1 MLRGSHVWRVVKTGA
16 STARVGAAG
25 FGMLATLLAIPA
37 LLLAQPAMAQVGR
50 VGLPTR
56 EEIDPGRRQ
65 AAPPPGARLVVD
77 GEIERSPCALADPT
91 YADIR
96 VTITQAVFN
105 NLGPVDP
112 AELAP
117 AYQAYLNTSQP
128 VAAVCDIRDA
138 AATILRNKGYLAAVQ
153 VPAQRIEGGIV
164 KFEVLFAKLTAIR
177 VRGDAGRNER
187 QIARYL
193 DNLATGEVFNRFDAE
208 RYLLLSR
215 EIPGFDVRLTL
226 KPAGTAP
233 GEMIG
238 EVSVKRLPFEV
249 DFNVQN
255 YAPIETGRLGGQV
268 RAQIYGL
275 TGLADRTT
283 VSLYSTAD
291 FSEQQVLLLGHDF
304 AIGGNGLRLG
314 GRFTYAWTDPSLG
327 PTIPEIDA
335 RSLFANMEA
344 TYPFVRSQAFSLR
357 GAAGFDFVNQ
367 TVDFG
372 GLPLSEDRLRV
383 GYLRLDADALDMQG
397 TGPGGTIAWR
407 LAGSLELRQGV
418 DIFDASPNCLA
429 SPAECRGAV
438 IPPGL
443 VDGDP
448 TATVLRF
455 TGLAE
460 WRFARTLSLTI
471 QPRAQISSAPLF
483 SFEQYAAGN
492 YTIGRGY
499 DPGILTGDSG
509 VGFSTE
515 IRYDQINI
523 APKAQVGA
531 QPYAFIDTN
540 WVWNRGSP
548 PGVDP
553 LQVVS
558 AGVGARVGWSDKAR
572 LDVAVAMP
580 LRDVGPTQSGD
591 IRFLMSLTMRL
602 LPWSGM

>member
-1 MLRGSHVWRVVKTGA
+1 MP
-16 STARVGAAG
+16 AAKG
-25 FGMLATLLAIPA
+25 LLVAGLFAAA
-37 LLLAQPAMAQVGR
+37 LLGSVPAMAQVGST
-50 VGLPTR
+50 GLPTR

-65 AAPPPGARLVVD
+65 AAPPPGARLSVD

-91 YADIR
+91 YADIK
-96 VTITQAVFN
+96 VTLTQAVFN

-117 AYQAYLNTSQP
+117 AYQAYIGTIQP
-128 VAAVCDIRDA
+128 IAVLCEIRDA
-138 AATILRNKGYLAAVQ
+138 AATILRNKGYLAAIQ
-153 VPAQRIEGGIV
+153 VPAQKIDGGVV

-177 VRGDAGRNER
+177 VRGDAGRNEK

-193 DNLATGEVFNRFDAE
+193 NHLATGEVFNRYEAE

-238 EVSVKRLPFEV
+238 EVSVKRTPFEV
-249 DFNVQN
+249 DINVQN
-255 YAPIETGRLGGQV
+255 YAPVETGRFGGQL
-268 RAQIYGL
+268 RAQAYGL
-275 TGLADRTT
+275 TGLADRTM
-283 VSLYSTAD
+283 VSFYSTAD
-291 FSEQQVLLLGHDF
+291 FTEQQVLQLGHDF
-304 AIGGNGLRLG
+304 GIGGNGLRLG
-314 GRFTYAWTDPSLG
+314 GRFTYAWTKPGLG
-327 PTIPEIDA
+327 PTIPDVDA

-344 TYPFVRSQAFSLR
+344 TYPFVRTQAFTLR

-367 TVDFG
+367 NVDFG

-383 GYLRLDADALDMQG
+383 GYLRLDADAIDMRG
-397 TGPGGTIAWR
+397 RAAGGAIAWR
-407 LAGSLELRQGV
+407 LAGSLELRQGIS
-418 DIFDASPNCLA
+418 IFDASPNCLA
-429 SPAECRGAV
+429 NPANCAGTV
-438 IPPGL
+438 VPPGL

-471 QPRAQISSAPLF
+471 QPRAQVSSAPLF

-515 IRYDQINI
+515 LRYDQINI
-523 APKAQVGA
+523 APEAQIGA
-531 QPYAFIDTN
+531 QPYVFVDTN

-558 AGVGARVGWSDKAR
+558 VGAGARLGWSDKAR
-572 LDVAVAMP
+572 LDLAVAVP

-591 IRFLMSLTMRL
+591 VRVLMSLTMRL
-602 LPWSGM
+602 VPWSLR

>member
-1 MLRGSHVWRVVKTGA
+1 LPKGFSVSRMRKACASTMAVGA
-16 STARVGAAG
+16 SAL
-25 FGMLATLLAIPA
+25 MLLATLLPAPA
-37 LLLAQPAMAQVGR
+37 LAQVGTT
-50 VGLPTR
+50 GLPTR
-56 EEIDPGRRQ
+56 EEIDPTRRQ
-65 AAPPPGARLVVD
+65 APPPPGARLSID
-77 GEIERSPCALADPT
+77 GEIERSACALADPT
-91 YADIR
+91 YADIK
-96 VTITQAVFN
+96 VTLTRAVFN

-117 AYQAYLNTSQP
+117 AYQAYLNREAP
-128 VAAVCDIRDA
+128 IAVVCDIRDA
-138 AATILRNKGYLAAVQ
+138 AAQILRNKGYLAAVQ
-153 VPAQRIEGGIV
+153 VPAQRIEGGVV

-193 DNLATGEVFNRFDAE
+193 EGLATGQVFNRFEAE

-233 GEMIG
+233 GDMIG
-238 EVSVKRLPFEV
+238 EVSVKRTPFEV

-255 YAPIETGRLGGQV
+255 YAPVETGRFGGQL
-268 RAQIYGL
+268 RAQFYGL

-283 VSLYSTAD
+283 VSFYSTAD
-291 FSEQQVLLLGHDF
+291 FTEQQVLQLGHDF

-314 GRFTYAWTDPSLG
+314 GRFTYAWTKPGLG
-327 PTIPEIDA
+327 PTIPDVDA
-335 RSLFANMEA
+335 RSLFANIEA
-344 TYPFVRSQAFSLR
+344 TYPFVRTQAFTLR

-367 TVDFG
+367 NVDFG
-372 GLPLSEDRLRV
+372 GLPLSEDRVRI
-383 GYLRLDADALDMQG
+383 GYLRLDADALDMKG
-397 TGPGGTIAWR
+397 RGPGGSIAWR
-407 LAGSLELRQGV
+407 LAGTLELRQGI

-429 SPAECRGAV
+429 NPANCRGDV
-438 IPPGL
+438 VPPGL

-455 TGLAE
+455 SGLAE
-460 WRFARTLSLTI
+460 WRFAPTLVLAV
-471 QPRAQISSAPLF
+471 QPRAQLSSAPLF

-499 DPGILTGDSG
+499 DPGVLVGDSG

-515 IRYDQINI
+515 LRYDQINI
-523 APKAQVGA
+523 DRDMQIGA
-531 QPYAFIDTN
+531 QPYVFVDSN
-540 WVWNRGSP
+540 WVWNRNSP

-558 AGVGARVGWSDKAR
+558 IGAGARAGWSDKAR
-572 LDVAVAMP
+572 LDLAVAMP
-580 LRDVGPTQSGD
+580 LRDFGPVRSGD
-591 IRFLMSLTMRL
+591 VRFLMSLTVRL
-602 LPWSGM
+602 LPWGVR

>member
-1 MLRGSHVWRVVKTGA
+1 LTGFA
-16 STARVGAAG
+16 PGLAALLSTC
-25 FGMLATLLAIPA
+25 LLAAPA
-37 LLLAQPAMAQVGR
+37 AAQVGTT
-50 VGLPTR
+50 GLPTR
-56 EEIDPGRRQ
+56 EEIDPTRRQ
-65 AAPPPGARLVVD
+65 APPPTGARLSVE

-91 YADIR
+91 YADIK
-96 VTITQAVFN
+96 VTITAAMFN

-112 AELAP
+112 AELTP
-117 AYQAYLNTSQP
+117 AYQAYLNREQP
-128 VAAVCDIRDA
+128 VAVVCEIRDA
-138 AATILRNKGYLAAVQ
+138 AATILRNKGYLAAIQ
-153 VPAQRIEGGIV
+153 VPAQRIEGGVV

-193 DNLATGEVFNRFDAE
+193 DHLATGEVFNRFDAE
-208 RYLLLSR
+208 RYLLLAR
-215 EIPGFDVRLTL
+215 DIPGFDVRLTL
-226 KPAGTAP
+226 KPAGTVA

-238 EVSVKRLPFEV
+238 EVSVKRIPFEV

-255 YAPIETGRLGGQV
+255 YAPVETGRFGGQL
-268 RAQIYGL
+268 RAQFYGL

-283 VSLYSTAD
+283 VSFYSTAD
-291 FSEQQVLLLGHDF
+291 FEEQQVLQLGHDF

-314 GRFTYAWTDPSLG
+314 GRFTYAWTDPTLG
-327 PTIPEIDA
+327 PQIPPVDA
-335 RSLFANMEA
+335 RSLFANLEVN
-344 TYPFVRSQAFSLR
+344 YPFVRSQAFTLR

-367 TVDFG
+367 TVDFDG
-372 GLPLSEDRLRV
+372 EPLSEDRLRV
-383 GYLRLDADALDMQG
+383 GYLRLDADALDMTG
-397 TGPGGTIAWR
+397 TGPGGAIGWR
-407 LAGSLELRQGV
+407 LAGTLELRQGIN
-418 DIFDASPNCLA
+418 IFSASPNCLA
-429 SPAECRGAV
+429 DPAACAGTV
-438 IPPGL
+438 VPPGL

-455 TGLAE
+455 AGLAE
-460 WRFARTLSLTI
+460 WRFARTLSLTV

-499 DPGILTGDSG
+499 DPGVLTGDSG

-523 APKAQVGA
+523 DPKAQVGA
-531 QPYAFIDTN
+531 QPYAFVDSN

-548 PGVDP
+548 AGVDP

-558 AGVGARVGWSDKAR
+558 VGAGARVGWSDKAR
-572 LDVAVAMP
+572 LDLAVAVP

-591 IRFLMSLTMRL
+591 VRFLMSLTVRL
-602 LPWSGM
+602 LPWSVR

>member
-1 MLRGSHVWRVVKTGA
+1 MLKACASTMGVGA
-16 STARVGAAG
+16 SAL
-25 FGMLATLLAIPA
+25 MLLATLLPA
-37 LLLAQPAMAQVGR
+37 AALAQVGTT
-50 VGLPTR
+50 GLPTR
-56 EEIDPGRRQ
+56 EEIDPTRRQ
-65 AAPPPGARLVVD
+65 APPPPGARLSID
-77 GEIERSPCALADPT
+77 GEIERSACALADPT
-91 YADIR
+91 YADIK
-96 VTITQAVFN
+96 VTLSQAVFN

-117 AYQAYLNTSQP
+117 AYQAYLNREAP
-128 VAAVCDIRDA
+128 IAVVCEIRDA
-138 AATILRNKGYLAAVQ
+138 AAQILRNKGYLAAVQ
-153 VPAQRIEGGIV
+153 VPAQRIEGGVV

-193 DNLATGEVFNRFDAE
+193 EGLATGQVFNRFEAE

-233 GEMIG
+233 GDMIG
-238 EVSVKRLPFEV
+238 EVSVKRTPFEV

-255 YAPIETGRLGGQV
+255 YAPVETGRFGGQL
-268 RAQIYGL
+268 RAQFYGL

-283 VSLYSTAD
+283 VSFYSTAD
-291 FSEQQVLLLGHDF
+291 FREQQVLQLGHDF

-314 GRFTYAWTDPSLG
+314 GRFTYAWTQPGLG
-327 PTIPEIDA
+327 PTIPDVDA
-335 RSLFANMEA
+335 RSLFANIEA
-344 TYPFVRSQAFSLR
+344 TYPFVRTQAFTLR

-367 TVDFG
+367 NVDFG
-372 GLPLSEDRLRV
+372 GLPLSEDRVRI
-383 GYLRLDADALDMQG
+383 GYLRLDADALDMKG
-397 TGPGGTIAWR
+397 RGPGGSIAWR
-407 LAGSLELRQGV
+407 LAGTLELRQGI

-429 SPAECRGAV
+429 NPANCRGDV
-438 IPPGL
+438 VPPGL

-455 TGLAE
+455 SGLAE
-460 WRFARTLSLTI
+460 WRFAPTLVLAV
-471 QPRAQISSAPLF
+471 QPRAQVSSAPLF

-499 DPGILTGDSG
+499 DPGVLVGDSG

-515 IRYDQINI
+515 LRYDQINI
-523 APKAQVGA
+523 DRDMQIGA
-531 QPYAFIDTN
+531 QPYVFVDSN

-558 AGVGARVGWSDKAR
+558 IGAGARAGWSDKAR
-572 LDVAVAMP
+572 LDLAVAMP
-580 LRDVGPTQSGD
+580 LRDFGPVRSGD
-591 IRFLMSLTMRL
+591 VRFLMSLTVRL
-602 LPWSGM
+602 LPWGVR